1 MDGLVYQNMIEHK
14 ISFFRC
20 ENFSCVVLL
29 KRAGAR
35 WERGRKG
42 RRGNRASAK
51 RIGAASWIRL
61 LLQLDMDVIPT
72 LLPTAARG
80 RSKDTIE

>member
-20 ENFSCVVLL
+20 EIFSCVVLL

-35 WERGRKG
+35 WERGG
-42 RRGNRASAK
+42 RGDRASAK

-61 LLQLDMDVIPT
+61 LLQLEMDVIPT
-72 LLPTAARG
+72 LLPTAVARG

>member
-20 ENFSCVVLL
+20 EIFSCVVLL
-29 KRAGAR
+29 KRAGPR
-35 WERGRKG
+35 WERG
-42 RRGNRASAK
+42 RGNRASANGK
-51 RIGAASWIRL
+51 SAASWIRL